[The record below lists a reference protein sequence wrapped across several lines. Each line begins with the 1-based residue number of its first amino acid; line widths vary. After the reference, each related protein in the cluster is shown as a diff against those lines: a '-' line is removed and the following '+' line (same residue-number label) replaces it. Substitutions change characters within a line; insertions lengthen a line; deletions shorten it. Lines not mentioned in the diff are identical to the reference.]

1 LTTTQAR
8 PTLVVYKEIVGG
20 DMRKLLA
27 ESNDDPSQ
35 GGGARDLRFPTRAFD
50 PVLRLMF
57 NKDKTGPR
65 GQAIRVGNFL
75 YLDHDGKPDNTEL
88 EYWPPTNTRKSESR
102 IARIHASPALG
113 GQLPATDKGKVF
125 VLLTRFSDHTV
136 RCDYA
141 YENELRNPNIWAKEI
156 SSRILNCL
164 ASACV
169 KNANR
174 TTGLVPAQGYYDFSN
189 ATGYCHAD

>member
-1 LTTTQAR
+1 MTTTQAR

-27 ESNDDPSQ
+27 ESNDDPTT

-57 NKDKTGPR
+57 DQDQISPR
-65 GQAIRVGNFL
+65 GRAIRVGDFL
-75 YLDHDGKPDNTEL
+75 YLDRDDELQATQL
-88 EYWPPTNTRKSESR
+88 EYWPPTDTRKSESR

-125 VLLTRFSDHTV
+125 VLLTRFTDGTV

-141 YENELRNPNIWAKEI
+141 YENELRAPNIWAKEI
-156 SSRILNCL
+156 SSRILGCL
-164 ASACV
+164 ASACL
-169 KNANR
+169 KNATR

-189 ATGYCHAD
+189 GTGYCHAD

>member
-1 LTTTQAR
+1 MTTTQAR

-27 ESNDDPSQ
+27 ESNDDPAR

-57 NKDKTGPR
+57 DQDKIGPR
-65 GQAIRVGNFL
+65 GQAIRLGKFL
-75 YLDHDGKPDNTEL
+75 YLNRDNKLDTTQL
-88 EYWPPTNTRKSESR
+88 EYWPPTDTRKSESR

-125 VLLTRFSDHTV
+125 VLLTRFTDGTV

-141 YENELRNPNIWAKEI
+141 YENELRDPNIWAKEI
-156 SSRILNCL
+156 SSRILGCL
-164 ASACV
+164 ASACL
-169 KNANR
+169 KNATR

>member
-1 LTTTQAR
+1 MTTTQAP

-27 ESNDDPSQ
+27 ESNDSAT
-35 GGGARDLRFPTRAFD
+35 GGGARDLRFPARAFD
-50 PVLRLMF
+50 PVLRRMF
-57 NKDKTGPR
+57 DQDKTGPR
-65 GQAIRVGNFL
+65 GQAIRVGEFL
-75 YLDHDGKPDNTEL
+75 YLDRDDKPQTTQL
-88 EYWPPTNTRKSESR
+88 EYWPPTESRRTESR

-125 VLLTRFSDHTV
+125 VLLIQFSNGIV
-136 RCDYA
+136 RCLYA
-141 YENELRNPNIWAKEI
+141 YENELRNPNLWAKEI
-156 SSRILNCL
+156 SSRVLGCL
-164 ASACV
+164 ASACL
-169 KNANR
+169 KNATR